1 MQFVAT
7 FGMYLSQMAYT
18 LTPKRILTA
27 LVILIVLEVGVVWFV
42 GGTADVFAR
51 AQLLCLPFVLLLIG
65 RVSLFGVR
73 IPAAL
78 LVLVC
83 GLAVAGAAIR
93 QGVQGVGDEVFLM
106 ARFSDDRLGGETSVI
121 RDKIRSLDGGSN
133 PRLVGAI
140 ERSIASRQEAEAL
153 VAAEPHRAGVL
164 YGSERALEVVL
175 RQGEAFSL
183 KRSADVPAAARVLS
197 DFNLPDLNIVITVP
211 SVSVSHVA
219 QPGPLEYLGRLAVI
233 WGMGPS
239 ALVARDDDFQLESQL
254 ARLNSIRAFWS
265 SPEPV
270 VYGRWMLG
278 TYYLAQAL
286 RDPTVSTGFIRCSN
300 SQLVNAYSRLEMGEA
315 GALKAAILNNLV
327 VSELVGYEGSMS
339 RKQLLRESSRRL
351 HRIFSE
357 AVFSDSAPFIAKAIE
372 SNIQSINMALREGP
386 DEQ

>member
-1 MQFVAT
+1 
-7 FGMYLSQMAYT
+7 MAYT
-18 LTPKRILTA
+18 LTLKRVITA
-27 LVILIVLEVGVVWFV
+27 LGILIILEVGIVWLL
-42 GGTADVFAR
+42 GGTADVFSL
-51 AQLLCLPFVLLLIG
+51 AQLVCLPVVVFLLGRIPLFGTRIPPALLL
-65 RVSLFGVR
+65 
-73 IPAAL
+73 
-78 LVLVC
+78 LVC
-83 GLAVAGAAIR
+83 GFAVAGAAIR
-93 QGVQGVGDEVFLM
+93 RGVQHVGKEVFVM
-106 ARFSDDRLGGETSVI
+106 ARFDGDRLGGETSVI
-121 RDKIRSLDGGSN
+121 RDQIRVLDGVRKSN
-133 PRLVGAI
+133 LVGAL
-140 ERSIASRQEAEAL
+140 EHSIGSRQEAEAL

-164 YGSERALEVVL
+164 YGSERALKVVL

-183 KRSADVPAAARVLS
+183 KRSADSPAAARVLS
-197 DFNLPDLNIVITVP
+197 DFNLPDLQIVTTVP
-211 SVSVSHVA
+211 TVGVSHVA
-219 QPGPLEYLGRLAVI
+219 QPGPIEYLGRLAVI
-233 WGMGPS
+233 WGRGSS

-286 RDPTVSTGFIRCSN
+286 RGSTVSTGLVRCSN
-300 SQLVNAYSRLEMGEA
+300 SQLVNAYARLEMGEA

-327 VSELVGYEGSMS
+327 VSELVGYEGAMS